1 MHRRIRSKHC
11 YNHLTVAESK
21 KLRLVLDLRHVNS
34 FIKQNKFRYENLT
47 TLSGILSEGDY
58 FTTFD
63 LSSGYH
69 NIEIHPEYQNFLG
82 FESSFEDGSTKYF
95 QFCVLHSVCHQ
106 HVTFFEFRASRSFE
120 LAKTAGEL
128 VKNDLVST
136 GFVINVEKSDFNPKT
151 KGKWLGTII
160 DTIKMIFTVPSEKIN
175 KLLADIKN
183 ILMQNVLTPK

>member
-11 YNHLTVAESK
+11 YNHLTVGESK

-34 FIKQNKFRYENLT
+34 FIKQNKFRCENLT

-69 NIEIHPEYQNFLG
+69 HIEIHPEHQKFLS

-95 QFCVLHSVCHQ
+95 QFCVLHSVCHL
-106 HVTFFEFRASRSFE
+106 HVTFFEFQASRSFE

-136 GFVINVEKSDFNPKT
+136 GFVINVEKSDF
-151 KGKWLGTII
+151 
-160 DTIKMIFTVPSEKIN
+160 
-175 KLLADIKN
+175 
-183 ILMQNVLTPK
+183 TPKQKESG